1 MKLFRI
7 ASRRFPIFDGTG
19 AYLHGARW
27 NSPGLRV
34 IYAST
39 SLSGARIEVLV
50 HSGRASPP
58 TNHGYVEIDVPG
70 DIGIETVDVSALP
83 SHWDAVPDR
92 RAGRPVGDNWLKSR
106 TSLLL
111 RVPSVASG
119 SDFNILIN
127 QDHNEFQYLQVSAE
141 IPLTWDTR
149 LFAP

>member
-70 DIGIETVDVSALP
+70 DIGIETVDVSALS